1 MSITL
6 NDPQDDPTYFNFSE
20 FCNDADFCNDL
31 SDFDPVPK
39 GDGIADFAGRL
50 STAPSTPL
58 SSERR
63 DNMGSMSHSPSIVPS
78 PGYSNGP
85 SDSAVIVPKIGSRFS
100 KAVIRM
106 LKDWLA
112 CHTDFP
118 YPTEPELA
126 ALQSETGL
134 NKTQITNW
142 FANARRR
149 GLVQSA
155 RPTPFQAKDSP
166 TNPMDIPPRPGTPAP
181 RGSSSLA
188 EPLARW
194 VDSPPED
201 EPATAGAIA
210 RALVSTSGSLFY
222 KSSPRDSWQ
231 SSHGPSS
238 ASSVGTSDSS
248 EAWHSSG
255 SHQSLR
261 ASRISPK
268 RRSRRRRRP
277 TKVSNP
283 TTKCQL
289 SYQCTFCTEAFKTK
303 YDWQRHEKSLHLP
316 VERWVC
322 SLHGPRN
329 FKQDTTVPYCVFC
342 GQGEPDDGHIE
353 THNYSL
359 CQIRDIEERTFF
371 RKDHL
376 IQHLRLFHNAEVTHP
391 SIDEWRRPVLDV
403 RSRCGFCG
411 LVMNTWQARVDHLA
425 EHFKLGKTM
434 ADWKGEWG
442 FDAAILKNVERA
454 IPPSD
459 LIDYEKTTPN
469 PFAASDPPLSS
480 PANAYELLKLEID
493 YYIECFLDRNGK
505 LPSNDE
511 IQLEACRVILAAES
525 GSAYGANTNPTTIS
539 NSWLRDLIMSSHDVT
554 QRAKFGPIRLCR
566 EGRLPTLQL
575 KGKDSLFGQ
584 CPFEAQLQAFISI
597 QEMRGTQLKPERIQ
611 EEACDIVRHME
622 RTSVARSDIFA
633 NWMIALIYTDLD
645 WVTKLQKRT
654 PSFHASMMGVG
665 NPPTSLASAESPF
678 SGALPL
684 LQMHNFQSRSA
695 LVAATECS
703 TDSLLEGAAST
714 NYGKPSLHQRYCAG
728 DLDCNH
734 WFDRDI
740 TRWVGSTMS
749 LNNPSYHIPSDEEI
763 QHQARWIMYDCDDTW
778 NQTPADNPEWLWRF
792 KRSVGIPI
800 DPNVMEPFTSLQD
813 LAID

>member
-1 MSITL
+1 MSITF

-238 ASSVGTSDSS
+238 ASSA
-248 EAWHSSG
+248 ERHE
-255 SHQSLR
+255 SHQNDALADDGAPPKFRILPQS
-261 ASRISPK
+261 ASYRIS
-268 RRSRRRRRP
+268 
-277 TKVSNP
+277 
-283 TTKCQL
+283 
-289 SYQCTFCTEAFKTK
+289 
-303 YDWQRHEKSLHLP
+303 
-316 VERWVC
+316 
-322 SLHGPRN
+322 
-329 FKQDTTVPYCVFC
+329 
-342 GQGEPDDGHIE
+342 
-353 THNYSL
+353 
-359 CQIRDIEERTFF
+359 IRDIEERTFF

-391 SIDEWRRPVLDV
+391 SIDEWRRPLLDV

-622 RTSVARSDIFA
+622 RASVARSDIFA

>member
-1 MSITL
+1 
-6 NDPQDDPTYFNFSE
+6 
-20 FCNDADFCNDL
+20 
-31 SDFDPVPK
+31 
-39 GDGIADFAGRL
+39 
-50 STAPSTPL
+50 
-58 SSERR
+58 
-63 DNMGSMSHSPSIVPS
+63 
-78 PGYSNGP
+78 
-85 SDSAVIVPKIGSRFS
+85 
-100 KAVIRM
+100 M

-112 CHTDFP
+112 CHTEFP

-134 NKTQITNW
+134 NKRQITNW

-166 TNPMDIPPRPGTPAP
+166 TNPMDILPRPGTPAP

-201 EPATAGAIA
+201 EPAAAGAIA
-210 RALVSTSGSLFY
+210 RALVSTSGSLFLLVI
-222 KSSPRDSWQ
+222 
-231 SSHGPSS
+231 HG
-238 ASSVGTSDSS
+238 
-248 EAWHSSG
+248 
-255 SHQSLR
+255 
-261 ASRISPK
+261 
-268 RRSRRRRRP
+268 
-277 TKVSNP
+277 NP
-283 TTKCQL
+283 LMDRLQP
-289 SYQCTFCTEAFKTK
+289 AV
-303 YDWQRHEKSLHLP
+303 WI
-316 VERWVC
+316 
-322 SLHGPRN
+322 RN
-329 FKQDTTVPYCVFC
+329 
-342 GQGEPDDGHIE
+342 
-353 THNYSL
+353 
-359 CQIRDIEERTFF
+359 IEERTFF

-454 IPPSD
+454 IPPY

-480 PANAYELLKLEID
+480 PANAYELLKLEMD

-511 IQLEACRVILAAES
+511 IQLEACRIILAAES
-525 GSAYGANTNPTTIS
+525 GSAYGANTDPTMIS

-575 KGKDSLFGQ
+575 KGKDGLFGQ

-597 QEMRGTQLKPERIQ
+597 QEMRGTKLKPERIQ

-622 RTSVARSDIFA
+622 KASVARSDIFA

-684 LQMHNFQSRSA
+684 LQMHNFQSRDA

-703 TDSLLEGAAST
+703 TDSPLEGAAST

-763 QHQARWIMYDCDDTW
+763 QHQARWIMYDCDDSW

-800 DPNVMEPFTSLQD
+800 DLNVIEPFTSLQD
-813 LAID
+813 LAINR

>member
-1 MSITL
+1 MSNTF
-6 NDPQDDPTYFNFSE
+6 NDPQDDPTYFNF
-20 FCNDADFCNDL
+20 ADFCNDL
-31 SDFDPVPK
+31 SDFDPVPND
-39 GDGIADFAGRL
+39 DGIADFAGRL
-50 STAPSTPL
+50 STASSTPL
-58 SSERR
+58 SSERH
-63 DNMGSMSHSPSIVPS
+63 NNIGSMSHSPSIVPS
-78 PGYSNGP
+78 PGYSNGH
-85 SDSAVIVPKIGSRFS
+85 SDSAVIFAKVGSRFS

-112 CHTDFP
+112 CHTEFP

-134 NKTQITNW
+134 NKRQITNW

-166 TNPMDIPPRPGTPAP
+166 TNPMDILPRPGTPAP

-201 EPATAGAIA
+201 EPAAAGAIA
-210 RALVSTSGSLFY
+210 RALVSTSGSLF
-222 KSSPRDSWQ
+222 SVLVI
-231 SSHGPSS
+231 HG
-238 ASSVGTSDSS
+238 
-248 EAWHSSG
+248 
-255 SHQSLR
+255 
-261 ASRISPK
+261 
-268 RRSRRRRRP
+268 
-277 TKVSNP
+277 NP
-283 TTKCQL
+283 LMDRLQP
-289 SYQCTFCTEAFKTK
+289 AV
-303 YDWQRHEKSLHLP
+303 WI
-316 VERWVC
+316 
-322 SLHGPRN
+322 RN
-329 FKQDTTVPYCVFC
+329 
-342 GQGEPDDGHIE
+342 
-353 THNYSL
+353 
-359 CQIRDIEERTFF
+359 IEERTFF

-454 IPPSD
+454 IPPY

-480 PANAYELLKLEID
+480 PANAYELLKLEMD

-511 IQLEACRVILAAES
+511 IQLEACRIILAAES
-525 GSAYGANTNPTTIS
+525 GSAYGANTDPTMIS

-575 KGKDSLFGQ
+575 KGKDGLFGQ

-597 QEMRGTQLKPERIQ
+597 QEMRGTKLKPERIQ

-622 RTSVARSDIFA
+622 KASVARSDIFA

-684 LQMHNFQSRSA
+684 LQMHNFQSRDA

-703 TDSLLEGAAST
+703 TDSPLEGAAST

-740 TRWVGSTMS
+740 TR
-749 LNNPSYHIPSDEEI
+749 YHIPSDEEI
-763 QHQARWIMYDCDDTW
+763 QHQARWIMYDCDDSW

-800 DPNVMEPFTSLQD
+800 DLNVIEPFTSLQD
-813 LAID
+813 LAINR